1 MLLHEIEDPEIAAVK
16 LYLHRLSRPVA
27 LRCNRYF
34 TMMLLRA
41 TFVTLYAEQGGY
53 SPRPTTVRGAG
64 TMEIYAM
71 REFDGHE
78 LVVFGHNA
86 AVGLHAVVAVHSTA
100 LGPAAGGCRMWPYP
114 TTDAAVVDVLRL
126 SRGMSYKNAM
136 AGLPFGGGKAV
147 IIGDSRKL
155 KSPELF
161 EAFGRFVDSLGGR
174 YITAEDVGTTTSDM
188 ESVRRATSFVSG
200 LGRKPGEAGGDPG
213 PKTAFGV
220 YLGIKAAVK
229 FRLGRT
235 DLSGVSVAVQGVGGV
250 GYHLCRLLAAEGAHL
265 RVADV
270 RPSAIERVRDE
281 LEAVEVP
288 AESVLSQDVDVF
300 APCALGAI
308 LNAQT
313 IPLLGAG
320 IVAGAANNQLAED
333 KDGQALQHAGILY
346 APDYVINAGGI
357 ISVARE
363 YQGGATEAQVTA
375 EIYGIPARL
384 TEIFERARR
393 ESRTTNAIADQM
405 AQERIEAS
413 ARRLVA

>member
-1 MLLHEIEDPEIAAVK
+1 
-16 LYLHRLSRPVA
+16 
-27 LRCNRYF
+27 
-34 TMMLLRA
+34 
-41 TFVTLYAEQGGY
+41 
-53 SPRPTTVRGAG
+53 
-64 TMEIYAM
+64 M

-86 AVGLHAVVAVHSTA
+86 ALGLHAIVAVHSTA
-100 LGPAAGGCRMWPYP
+100 LGPSAGGCRMWPYP
-114 TTDAAVVDVLRL
+114 STDAAVVDVLRL

-147 IIGDSRKL
+147 IIADARKQ
-155 KSPELF
+155 KTPELF

-174 YITAEDVGTTTSDM
+174 YITAEDVGTTTADM
-188 ESVRRATSFVSG
+188 ESVRRATKFVSG

-213 PKTAFGV
+213 PKTALGV

-229 FRLGRT
+229 FRLGRA

-250 GYHLCRLLAAEGAHL
+250 GYHLCRMLAADGARL
-265 RVADV
+265 LVADV
-270 RPSAIERVRDE
+270 RPAAIQRVCDE
-281 LEAVEVP
+281 FKATEVP

-300 APCALGAI
+300 SPNALGAI

-313 IPLLGAG
+313 IPLLGAR

-333 KDGQALQHAGILY
+333 KDGVALQNAGVLY

-363 YQGGATEAQVTA
+363 YQGGSTEAEVTS
-375 EIYGIPARL
+375 EIHGIPGRL

-393 ESRTTNAIADQM
+393 ENRTTNAVADQM
-405 AQERIEAS
+405 AQERISGNAQ
-413 ARRLVA
+413 RKVA

>member
-1 MLLHEIEDPEIAAVK
+1 
-16 LYLHRLSRPVA
+16 
-27 LRCNRYF
+27 
-34 TMMLLRA
+34 
-41 TFVTLYAEQGGY
+41 
-53 SPRPTTVRGAG
+53 
-64 TMEIYAM
+64 MEIYAM

-78 LVVFGHNA
+78 LVVFGHKA
-86 AVGLHAVVAVHSTA
+86 AVGLHAIVAVHSTA

-114 TTDAAVVDVLRL
+114 STDEAVVDVLRL

-147 IIGDSRKL
+147 IIGDARKE

-174 YITAEDVGTTTSDM
+174 YITAEDVGTTTADM
-188 ESVRRATSFVSG
+188 ESVRRATTFVSG
-200 LGRKPGEAGGDPG
+200 LGRRPGEAGGDPG
-213 PKTAFGV
+213 PKTALGV

-229 FRLGRT
+229 FRLGRA
-235 DLSGVSVAVQGVGGV
+235 DLSGVSVAVQGIGGV
-250 GYHLCRLLAAEGAHL
+250 GYHLCRMLAADGAHL

-270 RPSAIERVRDE
+270 RRTAIERVCDE
-281 LEAVEVP
+281 LKAVEVP
-288 AESVLSQDVDVF
+288 TESILAEDVDVF

-313 IPLLGAG
+313 IPTLGAS

-333 KDGQALQHAGILY
+333 KDGQTLQHLGILY

-363 YQGGATEAQVTA
+363 FQGGATDAEVMA
-375 EIYGIPARL
+375 EIHGIPTRL
-384 TEIFERARR
+384 MEIFERARR
-393 ESRTTNAIADQM
+393 EHRTTNAVADQM
-405 AQERIEAS
+405 AQDRISAS
-413 ARRLVA
+413 ARRMVA